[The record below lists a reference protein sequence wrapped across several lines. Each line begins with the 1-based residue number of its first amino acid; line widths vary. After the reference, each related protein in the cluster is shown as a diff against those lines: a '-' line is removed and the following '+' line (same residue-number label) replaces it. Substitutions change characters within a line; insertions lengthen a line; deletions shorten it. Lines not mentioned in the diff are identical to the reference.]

1 MERNNYHGISGQRQK
16 YPLDN
21 LFDLNSDGKIGP
33 LEEAIEINF
42 LTQKNNESLSVEEE
56 NRRELL
62 LIAGLDPD
70 EVEFMDEDERREAFE
85 ETGLDPDDFNM
96 F

>member
-1 MERNNYHGISGQRQK
+1 MSFLDRDKK
-16 YPLDN
+16 YPFDD
-21 LFDLNSDGKIGP
+21 LFDLNGDGKIGP

-42 LTQKNNESLSVEEE
+42 LTQKNNESLSAEEE

-85 ETGLDPDDFNM
+85 ETGLDPDDFDE